1 MIRFN
6 NDYNHGA
13 HPEILEALGAINENS
28 YGGYGEDE
36 WCEKAAELIR
46 EKIHCADAAVHFFP
60 GATQA
65 NFIVTAA
72 ALSPVQSVIAADTG
86 HINCHEA
93 ASIENTGHKILEL
106 PNTDDKISAEQIA
119 ACAAAYYE
127 GGEPEYLTE
136 PKMVYLSFPTEQG
149 TLYSLQELKDIH
161 DVCRKYGMYLF
172 VDGARLGYGLGS
184 EKNDVALTDLAALTD
199 VFYFGGTK
207 CGALFGEAVVITA
220 DALKKRFKEAE
231 RCCSGKRLA
240 ARTAVPLSAGA

>member
-13 HPEILEALGAINENS
+13 HPEILEALGAINGNS

-93 ASIENTGHKILEL
+93 ASIENTGHRFWSCRIR
-106 PNTDDKISAEQIA
+106 
-119 ACAAAYYE
+119 
-127 GGEPEYLTE
+127 
-136 PKMVYLSFPTEQG
+136 MVKF
-149 TLYSLQELKDIH
+149 
-161 DVCRKYGMYLF
+161 RRN
-172 VDGARLGYGLGS
+172 RLRRVRRLIM
-184 EKNDVALTDLAALTD
+184 N
-199 VFYFGGTK
+199 
-207 CGALFGEAVVITA
+207 AVSRSI
-220 DALKKRFKEAE
+220 
-231 RCCSGKRLA
+231 
-240 ARTAVPLSAGA
+240 

>member
-46 EKIHCADAAVHFFP
+46 EKIRCADAAVHFFP

-106 PNTDDKISAEQIA
+106 PNTDGKISAEQIA

-127 GGEPEYLTE
+127 GGEP
-136 PKMVYLSFPTEQG
+136 
-149 TLYSLQELKDIH
+149 
-161 DVCRKYGMYLF
+161 
-172 VDGARLGYGLGS
+172 
-184 EKNDVALTDLAALTD
+184 
-199 VFYFGGTK
+199 
-207 CGALFGEAVVITA
+207 
-220 DALKKRFKEAE
+220 
-231 RCCSGKRLA
+231 
-240 ARTAVPLSAGA
+240 